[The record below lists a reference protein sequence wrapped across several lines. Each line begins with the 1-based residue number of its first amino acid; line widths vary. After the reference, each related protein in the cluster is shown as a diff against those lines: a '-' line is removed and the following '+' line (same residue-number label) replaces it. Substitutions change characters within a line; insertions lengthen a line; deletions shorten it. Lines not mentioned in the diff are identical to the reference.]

1 MKRSLW
7 LVVLIAGYA
16 SVAVGQTQPAKTNGN
31 STESTA
37 STAVAITAESTPA
50 DLAKAAF
57 LSMGGEKFR
66 SVQNMV
72 LRGSVNLFQPNSIQ
86 SIPGG
91 FSIVTAAEKLRME
104 IDARPMVVFK
114 QIYNGQQSYS
124 SLPGVELPLPTRFG
138 WGVLIKYDQPGYK
151 VTAIAADKKKQR
163 AFRIEDPDGYT
174 TDFYIDMTSGRVVS
188 FLHYSGAYT
197 FGTEIKK
204 FKEVEGVLVPFNFSQ
219 RFEMPQGAF
228 FGEFSVK
235 EAKLNQTLG
244 DDAFAIPN

>member
-1 MKRSLW
+1 MKRSLL
-7 LVVLIAGYA
+7 LVFFLMGSA
-16 SVAVGQTQPAKTNGN
+16 SFAVGQGQPEKTNGN
-31 STESTA
+31 SSNAPATP
-37 STAVAITAESTPA
+37 AVAITAESTPA

-72 LRGSVNLFQPNSIQ
+72 LRGSVNLYPPNAVS

-91 FSIVTAAEKLRME
+91 FSIVTTSDKLRME
-104 IDARPMVVFK
+104 IDARPVIVFK
-114 QIYNGQQSYS
+114 QIYNGEQSYS
-124 SLPGVELPLPTRFG
+124 SMPGMQVPPLTRFG
-138 WGVLIKYDQPGYK
+138 WGVLVKYDQPGYK
-151 VTAIAADKKKQR
+151 VTAIADKKKQR

-174 TDFYIDMTSGRVVS
+174 TDFYIDTASGRVVN
-188 FLHYSGAYT
+188 FLLYYGGYT
-197 FGTEIKK
+197 LGTEIKK

-228 FGEFSVK
+228 FAEYSVK